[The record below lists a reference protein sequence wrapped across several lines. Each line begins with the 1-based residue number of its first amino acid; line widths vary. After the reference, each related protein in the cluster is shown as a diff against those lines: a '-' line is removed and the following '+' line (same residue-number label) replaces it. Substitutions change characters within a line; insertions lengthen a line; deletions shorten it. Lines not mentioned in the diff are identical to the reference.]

1 MKEPYQIDLGSTVH
15 IHKKVLADIVAS
27 VIADIDGVSL
37 VPKTFGENLSE
48 LWGQNIPAGI
58 TVNIDANADV
68 SVDIKVLVRYG
79 MNIPDIGR
87 HIQDMV
93 KSTMHKTVDI
103 SLKEINVHI
112 HGILERGT
120 K

>member
-15 IHKKVLADIVAS
+15 IHKKVLADIIAS

-37 VPKTFGENLSE
+37 APKTFCENLAE
-48 LWGQNIPAGI
+48 LWVGSAASGI
-58 TVNIDANADV
+58 TVTIDTNTDV
-68 SVDIKVLVRYG
+68 SVTIKVLVRYG
-79 MNIPDIGR
+79 VNIPDIGR

-93 KSTMHKTVDI
+93 TSVVRKTVDI
-103 SLKEINVHI
+103 SLKEINVHV
-112 HGILERGT
+112 HGILERGD